1 MKKLILYVTSGFIL
15 SGCAKFDFFQGSFSS
30 VSSLQVLTPTA
41 GSALIPSTTFTI
53 TGTCDP
59 LGGNV
64 DITGS
69 SFTEPSVSGP
79 CDPVLGTFSI
89 NATAAASGQNLDIQA
104 SQLDAASV
112 LLNSNIS
119 TIMIHCAG
127 LAMISCAING
137 SGNPIDPYIV
147 GNISCLQEMR
157 VGLSCHYA
165 LNNNID
171 ASATS
176 TWNFDGT
183 NFRGWEPVPVTQ
195 NGAIRFTGT
204 LDGRNRTIS
213 NFYVTPRDING
224 GGMFSRLF
232 DEGNTTVDDQVFDL
246 TFNNPNS
253 GLLEF
258 NTSPFGILSGISN
271 TVGIRNVR
279 IINGTID
286 LTVNNNRE
294 HIGLLV
300 GQSINSNYVN
310 SQTSGTISFN
320 GSFDE
325 VNTKFGSI
333 GGFVGS
339 ALGGTFTNNSTN
351 ITMNTN
357 LANVQYFTNIGG
369 AIGDAR
375 TGVNID
381 RFNVTSNIDLYYGGL
396 NAFSS
401 RGISTI
407 GGFVGWS
414 SEGVNYSRIC
424 IDNNL
429 NFESVNS
436 STQEIGGFVGRM
448 ADLPSLELND
458 QISVRGQISAEG
470 NGNEV
475 RNLSGYIGVDF
486 GPSTHSNIFLDLD
499 LTISNATVPPLF
511 GYGGIVSDNGASSS
525 FSNIVTISSHNIDP
539 AIPQGGAFAS
549 VNSSPVSSI
558 FYANDIALGGLPAEA
573 IGGPTAGITSDT
585 LVNLGAYTN
594 ATYTGFDFVT
604 VWQRNPI
611 TTNIPEL
618 RYCP

>member
-1 MKKLILYVTSGFIL
+1 MKKIILYVTSGFIL

-41 GSALIPSTTFTI
+41 GSALVPSTTFTI

-69 SFTEPSVSGP
+69 SFTEPLVSGP

-176 TWNFDGT
+176 TWNFNGT
-183 NFRGWEPVPVTQ
+183 NFRGWEPVPVI
-195 NGAIRFTGT
+195 NNPAIRFTGT

-213 NFYVTPRDING
+213 NLYVTPRDING
-224 GGMFSRLF
+224 GGLFSRIH
-232 DEGNTTVDDQVFDL
+232 DEGNGVVDEQVFDL
-246 TFNNPNS
+246 TLLNPSS
-253 GLLEF
+253 GLLDF
-258 NTSPFGILSGISN
+258 NVSPFGILSGTVN
-271 TVGIRNVR
+271 LVGIRNVD

-286 LTVNNNRE
+286 LTVADNRE
-294 HIGLLV
+294 SIGLLV
-300 GQSINSNYVN
+300 GRSLNSEFLD
-310 SQTSGTISFN
+310 SSTSGTISFN

-333 GGFVGS
+333 GGFIGFDTN
-339 ALGGTFTNNSTN
+339 GTFTNNSSN
-351 ITMNTN
+351 INMNTN
-357 LANVQYFTNIGG
+357 LSNIQYFTNIGG
-369 AIGDAR
+369 AIGYVLGS
-375 TGVNID
+375 TID
-381 RFNVTSNIDLYYGGL
+381 RFSVTSNIDLYYGGL

-407 GGFVGWS
+407 GGFAGWS
-414 SEGVNYSRIC
+414 SNGANYNRIC
-424 IDNNL
+424 INTNL

-436 STQEIGGFVGRM
+436 NTLEIGGFIGRM
-448 ADLPSLELND
+448 ADIPSLELND
-458 QISVRGQISAEG
+458 QVSVRGQISAEG

-475 RNLSGYIGVDF
+475 TNLSGYVGTDY

-499 LTISNATVPPLF
+499 LTISNATVPPFF
-511 GYGGIVSDNGASSS
+511 GYGGIISGNDSSSS

-539 AIPQGGAFAS
+539 AIPQGGAFAL
-549 VNSSPVSSI
+549 VNGSPVSSI
-558 FYANDIALGGLPAEA
+558 YYADDPSLGGLPAEA
-573 IGGPTAGITSDT
+573 AGGPTAGITSRP
-585 LVNLGAYTN
+585 LSNLALIPDG
-594 ATYTGFDFVT
+594 TYGFDFAA
-604 VWQRNPI
+604 VWQRDGV
-611 TTNIPEL
+611 TNIPEL